1 MGISTINF
9 LRQLNDLDKIS
20 STALS
25 DTDLLFTLAAG
36 RSVNGSFWC
45 PVRMATT
52 SGVNFRLDVNAVPT
66 LYLLNARFYR
76 VQTNVVSP
84 WALDA
89 EADFND
95 QLTGSPGLNIVNG
108 DFFIQA
114 NAAITVKMRF
124 AQLSSTATI
133 TTLLKGAYMSYI
145 IT

>member
-9 LRQLNDLDKIS
+9 KRQLADLDKVS
-20 STALS
+20 SAVLS
-25 DTDLLFTLAAG
+25 DTDLSFTLAAG
-36 RSVNGSFWC
+36 RSVNGQFWC
-45 PVRMATT
+45 PVRMATN

-89 EADFND
+89 EANFND
-95 QLTGSPGLNIVNG
+95 QLTSSPGLNIVNG

-114 NAAITVKMRF
+114 NAAITVKMQF

-133 TTLLKGAYMSYI
+133 TTLLKGAFMSYI